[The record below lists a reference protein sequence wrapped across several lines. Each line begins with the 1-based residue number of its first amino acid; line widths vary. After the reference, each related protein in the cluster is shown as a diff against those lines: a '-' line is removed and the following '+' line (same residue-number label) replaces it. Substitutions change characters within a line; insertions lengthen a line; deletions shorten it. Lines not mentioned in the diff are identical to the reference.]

1 VVDRI
6 QTILKLRAKQEAMK
20 AADYA
25 AAAGKAGQ
33 QKKRAD
39 HVRAELP
46 NTIAALRSAAARV
59 NEDLGPGNIALQ
71 VTAGAGRDDVL
82 SDIEVALSLQAD
94 QPDPF
99 EVTTPFPLR
108 IRIGVDGTT
117 KLSGPGLDGR
127 EEPRRQREFQIEQLD
142 RIKLEDLLLVFVEA
156 AVVARGDPEKR
167 EQQAR
172 LMET

>member
-1 VVDRI
+1 
-6 QTILKLRAKQEAMK
+6 
-20 AADYA
+20 
-25 AAAGKAGQ
+25 
-33 QKKRAD
+33 
-39 HVRAELP
+39 
-46 NTIAALRSAAARV
+46 
-59 NEDLGPGNIALQ
+59 
-71 VTAGAGRDDVL
+71 
-82 SDIEVALSLQAD
+82 
-94 QPDPF
+94 
-99 EVTTPFPLR
+99 
-108 IRIGVDGTT
+108 VDGTT